1 MALRASAEDAANQAR
16 IQAEEDDAGRWQ
28 VPWSPWAER
37 VHGQA
42 YAPPPAW
49 PQEPQAPATPPAA
62 PPAWLY
68 SPPPYII
75 LSDEEDE

>member
-1 MALRASAEDAANQAR
+1 M
-16 IQAEEDDAGRWQ
+16 DDAGWR
-28 VPWSPWAER
+28 VPWSPWEER

-49 PQEPQAPATPPAA
+49 PQEPRAPATPPAA
-62 PPAWLY
+62 PAPPAWLY
-68 SPPPYII
+68 TPPAYIV